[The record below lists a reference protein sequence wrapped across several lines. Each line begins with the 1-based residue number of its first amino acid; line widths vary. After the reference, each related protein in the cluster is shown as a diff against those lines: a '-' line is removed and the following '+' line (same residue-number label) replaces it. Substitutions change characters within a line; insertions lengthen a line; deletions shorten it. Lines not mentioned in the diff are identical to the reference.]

1 MALEDTAAADRRT
14 AWAQGLAAPKIVSA
28 ARAAAATAQAAGAP
42 DGGNMGMVLDIPVQ
56 ISVEL
61 GRKKVPI
68 KQILELK
75 PGSVVELDSGAGEPI
90 DVLVN
95 GHLIAQGE
103 MVVVNGKFGVRLTD
117 VVTPSE
123 RFRRFGK
130 A

>member
-1 MALEDTAAADRRT
+1 MAVEETQAVDRRT
-14 AWAQGLAAPKIVSA
+14 EWAQALAVPKIVA
-28 ARAAAATAQAAGAP
+28 AERTVAPTVQGAGAP
-42 DGGNMGMVLDIPVQ
+42 DGNMDMVLDIPVQ

-75 PGSVVELDSGAGEPI
+75 PGSVVELDSVAGEPI

-117 VVTPSE
+117 VATPSE

>member
-1 MALEDTAAADRRT
+1 MALEETQAVDRRT
-14 AWAQGLAAPKIVSA
+14 DWAQGLAVPKTVAA
-28 ARAAAATAQAAGAP
+28 ARATAAAAQAAGAP
-42 DGGNMGMVLDIPVQ
+42 AGNMGMVLDIPVQ

-75 PGSVVELDSGAGEPI
+75 PGSVVELDSVAGEPI

-103 MVVVNGKFGVRLTD
+103 MVVVNGKFGLRLTD